1 MSYEIKFS
9 QAALR
14 SLDKLDETTQDMIF
28 AWIFKNLDD
37 TTKPRDIGLPLKG
50 KLKGLWR
57 YRIGKYR
64 ILAKIDDRE
73 LIILVIDIGHRKRI
87 YLS

>member
-14 SLDKLDETTQDMIF
+14 SLNQLDQSTKDMIF
-28 AWIFKNLDD
+28 AWIFKNLVD
-37 TTKPRDIGLPLKG
+37 TTRPREIGLPLKG
-50 KLKGLWR
+50 KLNGLWR

-64 ILAKIDDRE
+64 ILASINDSE
-73 LIILVIDIGHRKRI
+73 LIILVIDVGHRRRI
-87 YLS
+87 YHT

>member
-14 SLDKLDETTQDMIF
+14 SLNQLDETTRDMIF
-28 AWIFKNLDD
+28 AWIFKNLVD
-37 TTKPRDIGLPLKG
+37 TTKPREIGLPLKG

-73 LIILVIDIGHRKRI
+73 LIILVIDIGHRRRI
-87 YLS
+87 YLT

>member
-14 SLDKLDETTQDMIF
+14 SLNQLDETTRDMIF
-28 AWIFKNLDD
+28 AWIFKNLVD
-37 TTKPRDIGLPLKG
+37 TTKPREIGLPLKG

-73 LIILVIDIGHRKRI
+73 LIILVIDIGHRRRI
-87 YLS
+87 SLT

>member
-14 SLDKLDETTQDMIF
+14 SLGKLDETTQDMIF
-28 AWIFKNLDD
+28 AWIFKNLSD

-87 YLS
+87 YLT